1 MKIGE
6 TEILREEGDV
16 RLLKIGCRGDREVF
30 CVIWDG
36 STQHYDY
43 YEDALNEFNLR
54 WMKAMFSNWIQR
66 KEFYDEYWMP
76 YYKCKE
82 HRLGR

>member
-30 CVIWDG
+30 CVI
-36 STQHYDY
+36 
-43 YEDALNEFNLR
+43 
-54 WMKAMFSNWIQR
+54 
-66 KEFYDEYWMP
+66 
-76 YYKCKE
+76 
-82 HRLGR
+82 